1 MKKTRGTSCV
11 VVLLFVGLIISP
23 TMGCTFKADITQ
35 ETAARYYLAEMEELV
50 TVDFL
55 DYTGITPVKN
65 VLKLPESE
73 WTALRNE
80 LRTIRTSS
88 ESIEESL
95 NAQLMFFK
103 EYNLISDDVTYETL
117 LSKLAE
123 KSKNMN
129 SPRVFNRIR
138 TTPLINN
145 SAFNAMCAIDFE
157 LTNGTTAVFGLNT
170 FMNYIGFDILSFHHG
185 YALDGIDTKG
195 VISANTPP
203 GEYVGFMFGFLGYW
217 LGEKIGTG
225 FYSNVTV
232 AGFTV
237 VTAWLSIPVF
247 P

>member
-1 MKKTRGTSCV
+1 MKKTRGTICV
-11 VVLLFVGLIISP
+11 VVLLFVGLTISP
-23 TMGCTFKADITQ
+23 AMGRTFKADITQ

-123 KSKNMN
+123 KSKNMK
-129 SPRVFNRIR
+129 SPGVFNRIR

-157 LTNGTTAVFGLNT
+157 LKNGTTAVFGLNT
-170 FMNYIGFDILSFHHG
+170 FINYMGFNIISFHKG
-185 YALDGIDTKG
+185 YAANGIDTKG
-195 VISANTPP
+195 FISRSTSP
-203 GEYVGFMFGFLGYW
+203 GEFIGFMFGFLGYW
-217 LGEKIGTG
+217 LGDMRSPGV
-225 FYSNVTV
+225 YSNVTA
-232 AGFTV
+232 AGFTIFTGWV
-237 VTAWLSIPVF
+237 PIPLI